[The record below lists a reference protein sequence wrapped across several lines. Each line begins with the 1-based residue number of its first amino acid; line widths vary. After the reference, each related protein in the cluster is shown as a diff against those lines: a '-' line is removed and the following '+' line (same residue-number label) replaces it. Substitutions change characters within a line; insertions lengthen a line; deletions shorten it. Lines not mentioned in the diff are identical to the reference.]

1 MRKLWKRAA
10 ALVVSAALAGA
21 MLPSAFSEEATDAV
35 EAKLT
40 TMTLREK
47 VGQLFWVRPETL
59 DFSLNPEK
67 KMLTQT
73 MRQNL
78 EQYPVGG
85 IAVFKK
91 NIQDEN
97 QLSSLIAD
105 FQSASK
111 IPMIVAVDEEGGA
124 VARLANHE
132 AFSLPKYT
140 SARDIGK
147 TGDPEQARQMGRTIG
162 GYLRFYGFNLDFAPI
177 ADVDSNPANPVIG
190 RRAYSTDAQQTAQ
203 MVAAAVEGFHEA
215 GMLCL
220 ADEAHGTHFYF
231 GNGLPVSAMAAGADM
246 ASVSMHK
253 SGGSLTQSSLLL
265 IGPNVHPGYVRQI
278 INLTQTTSG
287 SYLLMSSLDISR
299 RNLALRG
306 RQVFHQVADM
316 AEYAREEI
324 NAVGGYY
331 AFGKELCNG
340 NSVFDFDTT
349 KLSVHTLD
357 IGLAGIEVYD
367 ILRDEYD
374 IQIEF
379 GDIGNILAYLSI
391 GDRPQEVERLVSA
404 LAEIKRRYRTDG
416 SGLLSQE
423 YIDPVVA
430 ASPQEAFYAPK
441 KSLPLRETEGMVC
454 SEFVMCYPPGI
465 PILAPGERITKEILN
480 YIEYAKA
487 KGCSMTGPEDPDIL
501 HLNVLA

>member
-67 KMLTQT
+67 KTLTQT

-85 IAVFKK
+85 ITVFKK

-124 VARLANHE
+124 VARLANHA

-140 SARDIGK
+140 STRDIGK
-147 TGDPEQARQMGRTIG
+147 TGDPAQARQMGRTIG
-162 GYLRFYGFNLDFAPI
+162 GYLRFYGGNLDFAPV

-215 GMLCL
+215 GMLCTVKHFPGHGDTGQDSHYGTATSYKTWEEMTAMEML
-220 ADEAHGTHFYF
+220 PFEAGPASLSYTMITVRLRGELGFQGVIVTDALEMNAIKNHFTPAESAVAALRAGVDVLLMPSDLRAAFDGVVQAVEDGTLSEERL
-231 GNGLPVSAMAAGADM
+231 NESVRRILTLKQKAGLDLSGSSAAKQPIAEKTSDTKCSFSGWLKKLWYGAD
-246 ASVSMHK
+246 
-253 SGGSLTQSSLLL
+253 T
-265 IGPNVHPGYVRQI
+265 
-278 INLTQTTSG
+278 
-287 SYLLMSSLDISR
+287 
-299 RNLALRG
+299 
-306 RQVFHQVADM
+306 
-316 AEYAREEI
+316 
-324 NAVGGYY
+324 
-331 AFGKELCNG
+331 
-340 NSVFDFDTT
+340 
-349 KLSVHTLD
+349 
-357 IGLAGIEVYD
+357 
-367 ILRDEYD
+367 
-374 IQIEF
+374 
-379 GDIGNILAYLSI
+379 
-391 GDRPQEVERLVSA
+391 
-404 LAEIKRRYRTDG
+404 
-416 SGLLSQE
+416 
-423 YIDPVVA
+423 A
-430 ASPQEAFYAPK
+430 A
-441 KSLPLRETEGMVC
+441 
-454 SEFVMCYPPGI
+454 
-465 PILAPGERITKEILN
+465 
-480 YIEYAKA
+480 
-487 KGCSMTGPEDPDIL
+487 
-501 HLNVLA
+501 

>member
-67 KMLTQT
+67 KTLTQT

-132 AFSLPKYT
+132 VFSLPKYT

-162 GYLRFYGFNLDFAPI
+162 GYLRFYGFNLDFAPV

-190 RRAYSTDAQQTAQ
+190 RRAYSTDAQQAAQ

-215 GMLCL
+215 GMFCTVKHFPGHGDTGQDSHYGTATSYKTWEEMKAMEMLPF
-220 ADEAHGTHFYF
+220 EAGI
-231 GNGLPVSAMAAGADM
+231 AAGADVVM
-246 ASVSMHK
+246 TAHITTPNATTDGLPASLSYTMITERLRGELGFQGVIVTDALEMNAIKNHFTPAESAVAALQAGVDVLLMP
-253 SGGSLTQSSLLL
+253 SDLRAAFDGVVQAVEDGTLSEERLNESVRRILTLKQKAGLDL
-265 IGPNVHPGYVRQI
+265 
-278 INLTQTTSG
+278 SG
-287 SYLLMSSLDISR
+287 SSAAKQPIAEKTSDTKCSFSGWLKRLWY
-299 RNLALRG
+299 G
-306 RQVFHQVADM
+306 AD
-316 AEYAREEI
+316 
-324 NAVGGYY
+324 
-331 AFGKELCNG
+331 
-340 NSVFDFDTT
+340 T
-349 KLSVHTLD
+349 
-357 IGLAGIEVYD
+357 
-367 ILRDEYD
+367 
-374 IQIEF
+374 
-379 GDIGNILAYLSI
+379 
-391 GDRPQEVERLVSA
+391 
-404 LAEIKRRYRTDG
+404 
-416 SGLLSQE
+416 
-423 YIDPVVA
+423 A
-430 ASPQEAFYAPK
+430 A
-441 KSLPLRETEGMVC
+441 
-454 SEFVMCYPPGI
+454 
-465 PILAPGERITKEILN
+465 
-480 YIEYAKA
+480 
-487 KGCSMTGPEDPDIL
+487 
-501 HLNVLA
+501 

>member
-67 KMLTQT
+67 KTLTQT

-162 GYLRFYGFNLDFAPI
+162 GYLRFYGFNLDFAPV

-203 MVAAAVEGFHEA
+203 MAAAAVEGFHEA
-215 GMLCL
+215 GMLCTVKHFPGHGDTGQDSHYGTATSYKTWEEIKAMEML
-220 ADEAHGTHFYF
+220 PFEAGI
-231 GNGLPVSAMAAGADM
+231 AAGADVVM
-246 ASVSMHK
+246 TAHITTPNATTDGLPASLSYTMITERLRGELGFQGVIVTDALEMNAIKNHFTPAESAVAALRA
-253 SGGSLTQSSLLL
+253 GVDVLLMPSDL
-265 IGPNVHPGYVRQI
+265 RAAFDGVVQAVEDGTLSEERLNESVRRILALKQKAGL
-278 INLTQTTSG
+278 NLSG
-287 SYLLMSSLDISR
+287 SSAAKQPIAEKTSDTKCSFSGWLKKLWY
-299 RNLALRG
+299 G
-306 RQVFHQVADM
+306 AD
-316 AEYAREEI
+316 
-324 NAVGGYY
+324 
-331 AFGKELCNG
+331 
-340 NSVFDFDTT
+340 T
-349 KLSVHTLD
+349 
-357 IGLAGIEVYD
+357 
-367 ILRDEYD
+367 
-374 IQIEF
+374 
-379 GDIGNILAYLSI
+379 
-391 GDRPQEVERLVSA
+391 
-404 LAEIKRRYRTDG
+404 
-416 SGLLSQE
+416 
-423 YIDPVVA
+423 A
-430 ASPQEAFYAPK
+430 A
-441 KSLPLRETEGMVC
+441 
-454 SEFVMCYPPGI
+454 
-465 PILAPGERITKEILN
+465 
-480 YIEYAKA
+480 
-487 KGCSMTGPEDPDIL
+487 
-501 HLNVLA
+501 

>member
-67 KMLTQT
+67 KTLTQT

-140 SARDIGK
+140 SDRDIGK

-162 GYLRFYGFNLDFAPI
+162 GYLRFYGFNLDFAPV

-203 MVAAAVEGFHEA
+203 MAAAAVEGFYEA
-215 GMLCL
+215 GMLCTVKHFPGHGDTGQDSHYGTVTSYKTWEEIKAMEML
-220 ADEAHGTHFYF
+220 PFEAGI
-231 GNGLPVSAMAAGADM
+231 AAGADVVM
-246 ASVSMHK
+246 TAHITTPNATTDGLPASLSYTMITERLRGELGFQGVIVTDALEMNAIKNHFTPAESAVAALRAGVDVLLMP
-253 SGGSLTQSSLLL
+253 SDLRAAFDGVVQAVEDGTLSEERLNESVRRILTLKQKAGLDL
-265 IGPNVHPGYVRQI
+265 
-278 INLTQTTSG
+278 SG
-287 SYLLMSSLDISR
+287 SSAAKQPIAEKTSDTKCSFSGWLKKLWY
-299 RNLALRG
+299 G
-306 RQVFHQVADM
+306 AD
-316 AEYAREEI
+316 
-324 NAVGGYY
+324 
-331 AFGKELCNG
+331 
-340 NSVFDFDTT
+340 T
-349 KLSVHTLD
+349 
-357 IGLAGIEVYD
+357 
-367 ILRDEYD
+367 
-374 IQIEF
+374 
-379 GDIGNILAYLSI
+379 
-391 GDRPQEVERLVSA
+391 
-404 LAEIKRRYRTDG
+404 
-416 SGLLSQE
+416 
-423 YIDPVVA
+423 A
-430 ASPQEAFYAPK
+430 A
-441 KSLPLRETEGMVC
+441 
-454 SEFVMCYPPGI
+454 
-465 PILAPGERITKEILN
+465 
-480 YIEYAKA
+480 
-487 KGCSMTGPEDPDIL
+487 
-501 HLNVLA
+501 

>member
-67 KMLTQT
+67 KTLTQT

-97 QLSSLIAD
+97 QLSALIAD

-132 AFSLPKYT
+132 AFFLPKYT

-162 GYLRFYGFNLDFAPI
+162 GYLRFYGFNLDFAPV

-215 GMLCL
+215 GMLCTVKHFPGHGDTGQDSHYGTATSYKTWEEMKAMEML
-220 ADEAHGTHFYF
+220 PFEAGI
-231 GNGLPVSAMAAGADM
+231 AAGADVVM
-246 ASVSMHK
+246 TAHITTPNATTDGLPASLSYTMITERLRGELGFQGVIVTDALGMNAIKNHFTPAESAVAALRAGVDVLLMPSNLRAAFDGVVQAVEDGTLSK
-253 SGGSLTQSSLLL
+253 ERLNESVRRILTLKQKAGLDL
-265 IGPNVHPGYVRQI
+265 
-278 INLTQTTSG
+278 SG
-287 SYLLMSSLDISR
+287 SS
-299 RNLALRG
+299 AAK
-306 RQVFHQVADM
+306 QPVA
-316 AEYAREEI
+316 E
-324 NAVGGYY
+324 
-331 AFGKELCNG
+331 KT
-340 NSVFDFDTT
+340 SDTKCSFSGWLK
-349 KLSVHTLD
+349 KLW
-357 IGLAGIEVYD
+357 
-367 ILRDEYD
+367 
-374 IQIEF
+374 
-379 GDIGNILAYLSI
+379 
-391 GDRPQEVERLVSA
+391 
-404 LAEIKRRYRTDG
+404 YRADT
-416 SGLLSQE
+416 
-423 YIDPVVA
+423 A
-430 ASPQEAFYAPK
+430 A
-441 KSLPLRETEGMVC
+441 
-454 SEFVMCYPPGI
+454 
-465 PILAPGERITKEILN
+465 
-480 YIEYAKA
+480 
-487 KGCSMTGPEDPDIL
+487 
-501 HLNVLA
+501 

>member
-67 KMLTQT
+67 KTLTQT

-162 GYLRFYGFNLDFAPI
+162 GYLRFYGFNLDFAPV

-215 GMLCL
+215 GMLCTVKQFPGHGDTGQDSHYGTATSYKTWEEMKAMEML
-220 ADEAHGTHFYF
+220 PFEAGI
-231 GNGLPVSAMAAGADM
+231 AAGADVVM
-246 ASVSMHK
+246 TAHITTPNATTDGLPASLSYTMITERLRGELGFQGVIVTDALEMNAIKNHFTPAESAVAALRAGVDVLLMP
-253 SGGSLTQSSLLL
+253 SDLRTAFDGVVQAVEDGTLSEERLNESVRRILTLKQKDGLDL
-265 IGPNVHPGYVRQI
+265 
-278 INLTQTTSG
+278 SG
-287 SYLLMSSLDISR
+287 SSAAKQPIAEKTSDTKCSFSGWLKKLWY
-299 RNLALRG
+299 G
-306 RQVFHQVADM
+306 AD
-316 AEYAREEI
+316 
-324 NAVGGYY
+324 
-331 AFGKELCNG
+331 
-340 NSVFDFDTT
+340 T
-349 KLSVHTLD
+349 
-357 IGLAGIEVYD
+357 
-367 ILRDEYD
+367 
-374 IQIEF
+374 
-379 GDIGNILAYLSI
+379 
-391 GDRPQEVERLVSA
+391 
-404 LAEIKRRYRTDG
+404 
-416 SGLLSQE
+416 
-423 YIDPVVA
+423 A
-430 ASPQEAFYAPK
+430 A
-441 KSLPLRETEGMVC
+441 
-454 SEFVMCYPPGI
+454 
-465 PILAPGERITKEILN
+465 
-480 YIEYAKA
+480 
-487 KGCSMTGPEDPDIL
+487 
-501 HLNVLA
+501 

>member
-40 TMTLREK
+40 TMTSREK

-67 KMLTQT
+67 KTLTQT

-140 SARDIGK
+140 STRDIGK

-162 GYLRFYGFNLDFAPI
+162 GYLRFYGFNLDFAPV

-215 GMLCL
+215 GMLCTVKHFPGHGDTGQDSHYGTATSYKTWEEMKAMEML
-220 ADEAHGTHFYF
+220 PFEAGI
-231 GNGLPVSAMAAGADM
+231 AAGADVVM
-246 ASVSMHK
+246 TAHITTPNATTDGLPASLSYTMITERLRGELGFQGVIVTDALEMNAIK
-253 SGGSLTQSSLLL
+253 
-265 IGPNVHPGYVRQI
+265 
-278 INLTQTTSG
+278 TT
-287 SYLLMSSLDISR
+287 LRR
-299 RNLALRG
+299 RN
-306 RQVFHQVADM
+306 
-316 AEYAREEI
+316 
-324 NAVGGYY
+324 
-331 AFGKELCNG
+331 
-340 NSVFDFDTT
+340 
-349 KLSVHTLD
+349 
-357 IGLAGIEVYD
+357 
-367 ILRDEYD
+367 
-374 IQIEF
+374 
-379 GDIGNILAYLSI
+379 
-391 GDRPQEVERLVSA
+391 RLWQHF
-404 LAEIKRRYRTDG
+404 E
-416 SGLLSQE
+416 
-423 YIDPVVA
+423 PVW
-430 ASPQEAFYAPK
+430 
-441 KSLPLRETEGMVC
+441 
-454 SEFVMCYPPGI
+454 MC
-465 PILAPGERITKEILN
+465 
-480 YIEYAKA
+480 
-487 KGCSMTGPEDPDIL
+487 C
-501 HLNVLA
+501 

>member
-1 MRKLWKRAA
+1 MGKLWKRAA

-67 KMLTQT
+67 KTLTQT

-97 QLSSLIAD
+97 QLSALIAD

-132 AFSLPKYT
+132 AFFLPKYT

-162 GYLRFYGFNLDFAPI
+162 GYLRFYGFNLDFAPV

-215 GMLCL
+215 GMLCTVKHFPGHGDTGQDSHYGTATSYKTWEEMKAMEML
-220 ADEAHGTHFYF
+220 PFEAGI
-231 GNGLPVSAMAAGADM
+231 AAGADVVM
-246 ASVSMHK
+246 TAHITTPNATTDGLPASLSYTMITERLRGELGFQGVIVTDALGMNAIKNHFTPAESAVAALRAGVDVLLMP
-253 SGGSLTQSSLLL
+253 SDLRAAFDGVVQAVEDGTLSEERLNESVRRILTLKQKAGLDL
-265 IGPNVHPGYVRQI
+265 
-278 INLTQTTSG
+278 SG
-287 SYLLMSSLDISR
+287 SSAAKQPIAEKTSDTKCSFSGWLKKLWYR
-299 RNLALRG
+299 
-306 RQVFHQVADM
+306 AD
-316 AEYAREEI
+316 
-324 NAVGGYY
+324 
-331 AFGKELCNG
+331 
-340 NSVFDFDTT
+340 T
-349 KLSVHTLD
+349 
-357 IGLAGIEVYD
+357 
-367 ILRDEYD
+367 
-374 IQIEF
+374 
-379 GDIGNILAYLSI
+379 
-391 GDRPQEVERLVSA
+391 
-404 LAEIKRRYRTDG
+404 
-416 SGLLSQE
+416 
-423 YIDPVVA
+423 A
-430 ASPQEAFYAPK
+430 A
-441 KSLPLRETEGMVC
+441 
-454 SEFVMCYPPGI
+454 
-465 PILAPGERITKEILN
+465 
-480 YIEYAKA
+480 
-487 KGCSMTGPEDPDIL
+487 
-501 HLNVLA
+501 

>member
-35 EAKLT
+35 EAKLA

-67 KMLTQT
+67 KTLTQT

-147 TGDPEQARQMGRTIG
+147 TGDPEQARQMGRTIS
-162 GYLRFYGFNLDFAPI
+162 GYLRFYGFNLDFALV

-215 GMLCL
+215 GMLCTVKHFPGHGDTGQDSHYGTATSYKTWEEMKAMEML
-220 ADEAHGTHFYF
+220 PFEAGI
-231 GNGLPVSAMAAGADM
+231 AAGADVVM
-246 ASVSMHK
+246 TAHITTPNATTDGLPASLFYTMITERLRGELGFQGVIVTDALEMNAIKNHFTPAESAVAALRAGVDVLLMP
-253 SGGSLTQSSLLL
+253 SDLRAAFDGVVQAVEDGTLSEERLNESVRRILTLKQKAGLDL
-265 IGPNVHPGYVRQI
+265 
-278 INLTQTTSG
+278 SG
-287 SYLLMSSLDISR
+287 SSAAKQPIAEKTSDTKCSFSGWLKKLWY
-299 RNLALRG
+299 G
-306 RQVFHQVADM
+306 AD
-316 AEYAREEI
+316 
-324 NAVGGYY
+324 
-331 AFGKELCNG
+331 
-340 NSVFDFDTT
+340 T
-349 KLSVHTLD
+349 
-357 IGLAGIEVYD
+357 
-367 ILRDEYD
+367 
-374 IQIEF
+374 
-379 GDIGNILAYLSI
+379 
-391 GDRPQEVERLVSA
+391 
-404 LAEIKRRYRTDG
+404 
-416 SGLLSQE
+416 
-423 YIDPVVA
+423 A
-430 ASPQEAFYAPK
+430 A
-441 KSLPLRETEGMVC
+441 
-454 SEFVMCYPPGI
+454 
-465 PILAPGERITKEILN
+465 
-480 YIEYAKA
+480 
-487 KGCSMTGPEDPDIL
+487 
-501 HLNVLA
+501 

>member
-97 QLSSLIAD
+97 QLSALIAD

-132 AFSLPKYT
+132 AFFLPKYT

-162 GYLRFYGFNLDFAPI
+162 GYLRFYGFNLDFAPV

-215 GMLCL
+215 GMLCTVKHFPGHGDTGQDSHYGTATSYKTWEEMKAMEML
-220 ADEAHGTHFYF
+220 PFEAGI
-231 GNGLPVSAMAAGADM
+231 AAGADVVM
-246 ASVSMHK
+246 TAHITTPNATTDGLPASLSYTMITERLRGELGFQGVIVTD
-253 SGGSLTQSSLLL
+253 SLGMYAIKNHFTPEQAAVAALRA
-265 IGPNVHPGYVRQI
+265 GVDV
-278 INLTQTTSG
+278 
-287 SYLLMSSLDISR
+287 LLMPSD
-299 RNLALRG
+299 LRAAFDG
-306 RQVFHQVADM
+306 VVQ
-316 AEYAREEI
+316 
-324 NAVGGYY
+324 AVEDG
-331 AFGKELCNG
+331 
-340 NSVFDFDTT
+340 T
-349 KLSVHTLD
+349 LS
-357 IGLAGIEVYD
+357 E
-367 ILRDEYD
+367 
-374 IQIEF
+374 
-379 GDIGNILAYLSI
+379 
-391 GDRPQEVERLVSA
+391 ERLNESVRRILTLKQKAGLDLSGASA
-404 LAEIKRRYRTDG
+404 AKQPVAEKTSDTKCSFSGWLKKLWYRADT
-416 SGLLSQE
+416 
-423 YIDPVVA
+423 A
-430 ASPQEAFYAPK
+430 A
-441 KSLPLRETEGMVC
+441 
-454 SEFVMCYPPGI
+454 
-465 PILAPGERITKEILN
+465 
-480 YIEYAKA
+480 
-487 KGCSMTGPEDPDIL
+487 
-501 HLNVLA
+501 

>member
-10 ALVVSAALAGA
+10 TLVVSAALAGA

-40 TMTLREK
+40 TMALREK

-67 KMLTQT
+67 KTLTQT

-162 GYLRFYGFNLDFAPI
+162 GYLRFYGFNLDFAPV
-177 ADVDSNPANPVIG
+177 ADVGSNPANPVIG

-203 MVAAAVEGFHEA
+203 MVAAAVGGFHEA
-215 GMLCL
+215 GMLCTVKHFPGHGDTGQDSHYGTATSYKTWEEMKAMEML
-220 ADEAHGTHFYF
+220 PFEAGI
-231 GNGLPVSAMAAGADM
+231 AAGADVVM
-246 ASVSMHK
+246 TAHITTPNATTDGLPASLSYTMITERLRGELGFQGVIVTDALEMNAIKNHFTPAESAVAALRAGVDVLLMP
-253 SGGSLTQSSLLL
+253 SDLRAAFDGVVQAVEDGTLSEERLNESVRRILTLKQKAGLDL
-265 IGPNVHPGYVRQI
+265 
-278 INLTQTTSG
+278 SG
-287 SYLLMSSLDISR
+287 SSAAKQPIAEKTSNTKCSFSGWLKKLWY
-299 RNLALRG
+299 G
-306 RQVFHQVADM
+306 AD
-316 AEYAREEI
+316 
-324 NAVGGYY
+324 
-331 AFGKELCNG
+331 
-340 NSVFDFDTT
+340 T
-349 KLSVHTLD
+349 
-357 IGLAGIEVYD
+357 
-367 ILRDEYD
+367 
-374 IQIEF
+374 
-379 GDIGNILAYLSI
+379 
-391 GDRPQEVERLVSA
+391 
-404 LAEIKRRYRTDG
+404 
-416 SGLLSQE
+416 
-423 YIDPVVA
+423 A
-430 ASPQEAFYAPK
+430 A
-441 KSLPLRETEGMVC
+441 
-454 SEFVMCYPPGI
+454 
-465 PILAPGERITKEILN
+465 
-480 YIEYAKA
+480 
-487 KGCSMTGPEDPDIL
+487 
-501 HLNVLA
+501 

>member
-35 EAKLT
+35 EAKLA

-67 KMLTQT
+67 KTLTQT

-78 EQYPVGG
+78 EQYPVGS

-140 SARDIGK
+140 STRDIGK
-147 TGDPEQARQMGRTIG
+147 TGDPERARQMGRTIG
-162 GYLRFYGFNLDFAPI
+162 GYLRFYGFNLDFAPV

-215 GMLCL
+215 GILCTVKHFPGHGDTGQDSHYGTATSYKTWEEMKAMEMLPF
-220 ADEAHGTHFYF
+220 EAGI
-231 GNGLPVSAMAAGADM
+231 AAGADVVM
-246 ASVSMHK
+246 TAHITTPNATTDGLPASLSYTMITERLRGELGFQGVIVTDALEMNAIKNHFTPAESAVAALRAGVDVLLMP
-253 SGGSLTQSSLLL
+253 SDLRAAFDGVVQAVEDGTLSEERLNESVRRILTLKQKAGLDL
-265 IGPNVHPGYVRQI
+265 
-278 INLTQTTSG
+278 SG
-287 SYLLMSSLDISR
+287 SSAAKQPIAEKTSDTKCSFSGWLKKLWY
-299 RNLALRG
+299 G
-306 RQVFHQVADM
+306 AD
-316 AEYAREEI
+316 
-324 NAVGGYY
+324 
-331 AFGKELCNG
+331 
-340 NSVFDFDTT
+340 T
-349 KLSVHTLD
+349 
-357 IGLAGIEVYD
+357 
-367 ILRDEYD
+367 
-374 IQIEF
+374 
-379 GDIGNILAYLSI
+379 
-391 GDRPQEVERLVSA
+391 
-404 LAEIKRRYRTDG
+404 
-416 SGLLSQE
+416 
-423 YIDPVVA
+423 A
-430 ASPQEAFYAPK
+430 A
-441 KSLPLRETEGMVC
+441 
-454 SEFVMCYPPGI
+454 
-465 PILAPGERITKEILN
+465 
-480 YIEYAKA
+480 
-487 KGCSMTGPEDPDIL
+487 
-501 HLNVLA
+501 

>member
-35 EAKLT
+35 EAKLA

-67 KMLTQT
+67 KTLTQT

-91 NIQDEN
+91 NFQNEN

-162 GYLRFYGFNLDFAPI
+162 GYLRFYGFNLDFAPV

-203 MVAAAVEGFHEA
+203 MVTAAVEGFHEA
-215 GMLCL
+215 GMLCTVKHFPGHGDTGQDSHYGTATSYKTWEEMKAMEML
-220 ADEAHGTHFYF
+220 PFEAGI
-231 GNGLPVSAMAAGADM
+231 AAGADVVM
-246 ASVSMHK
+246 TAHITTPNATTDGLPASLSYTMITERLRGELGFQGVIVTDALEMNAIKNHFAPAESAVAALRAGVDVLLMP
-253 SGGSLTQSSLLL
+253 SDLRAAFDGVVQAVEDGTLSEERLNESVRRILTLKQKAGLDL
-265 IGPNVHPGYVRQI
+265 
-278 INLTQTTSG
+278 SG
-287 SYLLMSSLDISR
+287 SSAAKQPIAEKTSDTKCSFSGWLKKLWY
-299 RNLALRG
+299 G
-306 RQVFHQVADM
+306 AD
-316 AEYAREEI
+316 
-324 NAVGGYY
+324 
-331 AFGKELCNG
+331 
-340 NSVFDFDTT
+340 T
-349 KLSVHTLD
+349 
-357 IGLAGIEVYD
+357 
-367 ILRDEYD
+367 
-374 IQIEF
+374 
-379 GDIGNILAYLSI
+379 
-391 GDRPQEVERLVSA
+391 
-404 LAEIKRRYRTDG
+404 
-416 SGLLSQE
+416 
-423 YIDPVVA
+423 A
-430 ASPQEAFYAPK
+430 A
-441 KSLPLRETEGMVC
+441 
-454 SEFVMCYPPGI
+454 
-465 PILAPGERITKEILN
+465 
-480 YIEYAKA
+480 
-487 KGCSMTGPEDPDIL
+487 
-501 HLNVLA
+501 

>member
-59 DFSLNPEK
+59 DFSLDPEK
-67 KMLTQT
+67 KTLTQT
-73 MRQNL
+73 MRKNL

-124 VARLANHE
+124 VARLAYHE

-162 GYLRFYGFNLDFAPI
+162 GYLRFYGFNLDFAPV

-215 GMLCL
+215 GMLCTVKHFPGHGDTGQDSHYGTATSYKTWEEMKAMEML
-220 ADEAHGTHFYF
+220 PFEAGI
-231 GNGLPVSAMAAGADM
+231 AAGADVVM
-246 ASVSMHK
+246 TAHITTPNATTDGLPASLSYTMITERLRGELGFQGVIVTD
-253 SGGSLTQSSLLL
+253 SLGMYAIKNHFTPAESAVAALRAGVDVLLMPSDL
-265 IGPNVHPGYVRQI
+265 RAAFDGVVQAVEDGTLSEERLNESVRRI
-278 INLTQTTSG
+278 LTLKQKAGLDLSG
-287 SYLLMSSLDISR
+287 SS
-299 RNLALRG
+299 AAK
-306 RQVFHQVADM
+306 QPVA
-316 AEYAREEI
+316 E
-324 NAVGGYY
+324 
-331 AFGKELCNG
+331 KT
-340 NSVFDFDTT
+340 SDTKCSFSGWLK
-349 KLSVHTLD
+349 KLW
-357 IGLAGIEVYD
+357 
-367 ILRDEYD
+367 
-374 IQIEF
+374 
-379 GDIGNILAYLSI
+379 
-391 GDRPQEVERLVSA
+391 
-404 LAEIKRRYRTDG
+404 YRADT
-416 SGLLSQE
+416 
-423 YIDPVVA
+423 A
-430 ASPQEAFYAPK
+430 A
-441 KSLPLRETEGMVC
+441 
-454 SEFVMCYPPGI
+454 
-465 PILAPGERITKEILN
+465 
-480 YIEYAKA
+480 
-487 KGCSMTGPEDPDIL
+487 
-501 HLNVLA
+501 

>member
-21 MLPSAFSEEATDAV
+21 MLPSAFSEEAANAV

-59 DFSLNPEK
+59 DFSLDPEK
-67 KMLTQT
+67 KTLTQT

-111 IPMIVAVDEEGGA
+111 IPMIVAVDEEGGV

-140 SARDIGK
+140 SARDIGA

-162 GYLRFYGFNLDFAPI
+162 GYLRSYGVNLDFAPV

-215 GMLCL
+215 GMLCTVKHFPGHGDTGQDSHYGTATSYKTWGEMKAMEML
-220 ADEAHGTHFYF
+220 PFEAGI
-231 GNGLPVSAMAAGADM
+231 AAGADVVM
-246 ASVSMHK
+246 TAHITTPNATTDGLPASLSYTMITERLRGELGFQGVIVTDALEMNAIKNHFTPVESAVAALRAGVDVLLMP
-253 SGGSLTQSSLLL
+253 SDLRAAFDGVVQAVEDGTLSEERLNESVRRILTLKQKAGLDL
-265 IGPNVHPGYVRQI
+265 
-278 INLTQTTSG
+278 SG
-287 SYLLMSSLDISR
+287 SS
-299 RNLALRG
+299 AAK
-306 RQVFHQVADM
+306 QPVA
-316 AEYAREEI
+316 E
-324 NAVGGYY
+324 
-331 AFGKELCNG
+331 KT
-340 NSVFDFDTT
+340 SDTKCSFSGWLK
-349 KLSVHTLD
+349 KLWYGADT
-357 IGLAGIEVYD
+357 
-367 ILRDEYD
+367 
-374 IQIEF
+374 
-379 GDIGNILAYLSI
+379 
-391 GDRPQEVERLVSA
+391 
-404 LAEIKRRYRTDG
+404 
-416 SGLLSQE
+416 
-423 YIDPVVA
+423 A
-430 ASPQEAFYAPK
+430 A
-441 KSLPLRETEGMVC
+441 
-454 SEFVMCYPPGI
+454 
-465 PILAPGERITKEILN
+465 
-480 YIEYAKA
+480 
-487 KGCSMTGPEDPDIL
+487 
-501 HLNVLA
+501 

>member
-10 ALVVSAALAGA
+10 TLVVSAALAGA

-40 TMTLREK
+40 TMALREK

-67 KMLTQT
+67 KTLTQT

-162 GYLRFYGFNLDFAPI
+162 GYLRFYGFNLDFAPV
-177 ADVDSNPANPVIG
+177 ADVGSNPANPVIG

-203 MVAAAVEGFHEA
+203 MVAAAVGGFHEA
-215 GMLCL
+215 GMLCTVKHFPGHGDTGQDSHYGTATSYKIWEEMKAMEML
-220 ADEAHGTHFYF
+220 PFEAGI
-231 GNGLPVSAMAAGADM
+231 AAGADVVM
-246 ASVSMHK
+246 TAHITTPNATTDGLPASLSYTMITERLRGELGFQGVIVTDALEMNAIKNHFTPAESAVAALRAGVDVLLMP
-253 SGGSLTQSSLLL
+253 SDLRAAFDGVVQAVEDGTLSEERLNESVRRILTLKQKAGLDL
-265 IGPNVHPGYVRQI
+265 
-278 INLTQTTSG
+278 SG
-287 SYLLMSSLDISR
+287 SSAAKQPIAEKTSNTKCSFSGWLKKLWY
-299 RNLALRG
+299 G
-306 RQVFHQVADM
+306 AD
-316 AEYAREEI
+316 
-324 NAVGGYY
+324 
-331 AFGKELCNG
+331 
-340 NSVFDFDTT
+340 T
-349 KLSVHTLD
+349 
-357 IGLAGIEVYD
+357 
-367 ILRDEYD
+367 
-374 IQIEF
+374 
-379 GDIGNILAYLSI
+379 
-391 GDRPQEVERLVSA
+391 
-404 LAEIKRRYRTDG
+404 
-416 SGLLSQE
+416 
-423 YIDPVVA
+423 A
-430 ASPQEAFYAPK
+430 A
-441 KSLPLRETEGMVC
+441 
-454 SEFVMCYPPGI
+454 
-465 PILAPGERITKEILN
+465 
-480 YIEYAKA
+480 
-487 KGCSMTGPEDPDIL
+487 
-501 HLNVLA
+501 

>member
-67 KMLTQT
+67 KTLTQT

-97 QLSSLIAD
+97 QLSALIAD

-162 GYLRFYGFNLDFAPI
+162 GYLRFYGFNLDFAPV

-190 RRAYSTDAQQTAQ
+190 RRAYSADAQQTAQ

-215 GMLCL
+215 GMLCTVKHFPGHGDTGQDSHYGTATSYKTWEEMKAMEML
-220 ADEAHGTHFYF
+220 PFEAGIT
-231 GNGLPVSAMAAGADM
+231 AGADVVM
-246 ASVSMHK
+246 TAHITTPNATTDGLPASLSYTMITERLRGELGFQGVIVTD
-253 SGGSLTQSSLLL
+253 SLGMYAIKNHFTPAESAVAALRAGVDVLLMPSDL
-265 IGPNVHPGYVRQI
+265 RAAFDGVVQAVEDGTLSEERLNESVRRI
-278 INLTQTTSG
+278 LTLKQKAGLDLSG
-287 SYLLMSSLDISR
+287 SSAAKQPIAEKTSDTKCSFSGWLKKLWYR
-299 RNLALRG
+299 
-306 RQVFHQVADM
+306 AD
-316 AEYAREEI
+316 
-324 NAVGGYY
+324 
-331 AFGKELCNG
+331 
-340 NSVFDFDTT
+340 T
-349 KLSVHTLD
+349 
-357 IGLAGIEVYD
+357 
-367 ILRDEYD
+367 
-374 IQIEF
+374 
-379 GDIGNILAYLSI
+379 
-391 GDRPQEVERLVSA
+391 
-404 LAEIKRRYRTDG
+404 
-416 SGLLSQE
+416 
-423 YIDPVVA
+423 A
-430 ASPQEAFYAPK
+430 A
-441 KSLPLRETEGMVC
+441 
-454 SEFVMCYPPGI
+454 
-465 PILAPGERITKEILN
+465 
-480 YIEYAKA
+480 
-487 KGCSMTGPEDPDIL
+487 
-501 HLNVLA
+501 

>member
-10 ALVVSAALAGA
+10 ALAVSAALAGA

-67 KMLTQT
+67 KTLTQT

-132 AFSLPKYT
+132 VFSLPKYT

-162 GYLRFYGFNLDFAPI
+162 GYLRFYGFNLDFAPV
-177 ADVDSNPANPVIG
+177 ADVDSNPANPVIS
-190 RRAYSTDAQQTAQ
+190 RRAYSTDAQQAAQ

-215 GMLCL
+215 GMLCTVKHFPGHGDTGQDSHYGTATSYKTWEEMKAMEML
-220 ADEAHGTHFYF
+220 PFEAGI
-231 GNGLPVSAMAAGADM
+231 AAGADVVM
-246 ASVSMHK
+246 TAHITTPNATTDGLPASLSYTMISERLRGELGFQGVIVTDALEMNAIKKHFTPAESAVAALRAGVDVLLMP
-253 SGGSLTQSSLLL
+253 SDLRAAFDGVVQAVEDGMLSEERLNESVRRILTLKQKAGLDL
-265 IGPNVHPGYVRQI
+265 
-278 INLTQTTSG
+278 SG
-287 SYLLMSSLDISR
+287 SSAAKQPIAEKTSDTKCSFSGWLKKLWY
-299 RNLALRG
+299 G
-306 RQVFHQVADM
+306 AD
-316 AEYAREEI
+316 
-324 NAVGGYY
+324 
-331 AFGKELCNG
+331 
-340 NSVFDFDTT
+340 T
-349 KLSVHTLD
+349 
-357 IGLAGIEVYD
+357 
-367 ILRDEYD
+367 
-374 IQIEF
+374 
-379 GDIGNILAYLSI
+379 
-391 GDRPQEVERLVSA
+391 
-404 LAEIKRRYRTDG
+404 
-416 SGLLSQE
+416 
-423 YIDPVVA
+423 A
-430 ASPQEAFYAPK
+430 A
-441 KSLPLRETEGMVC
+441 
-454 SEFVMCYPPGI
+454 
-465 PILAPGERITKEILN
+465 
-480 YIEYAKA
+480 
-487 KGCSMTGPEDPDIL
+487 
-501 HLNVLA
+501 